1 MSDKI
6 IQLKT
11 LKVYI
16 RKKDIKK
23 IRLLFTK
30 HQIIDLA
37 SLINHLKNPQDII
50 FIFKTCSSDHTAELF
65 SHLSASQQ
73 ENILHVFTDKQL
85 LELLNNSYQDDIAD
99 FLQDLPANLVSR
111 ILKVAAPTLRSE
123 INHLLNYKP
132 GSAGSIMT
140 TEYITIAET
149 LSIGETLEKIRK
161 TGRDQETIYSNFVV
175 DANRFLKGIIYIEDV
190 VFHEPNQLVS
200 EVMNKEF
207 ISCYVHTDQEEV
219 SQLFKRYDLSV
230 MPVLNE
236 SNHLVGIIT
245 IDDIVDV
252 IEKEAS
258 EDFLKMAAISPL
270 DDNYKQTKPVAIVK
284 KSIPW
289 ILGLMVLGIVST
301 FTINQFQGT
310 LESVVILTAFIPAIM
325 NTGGNTGNQSVAIIT
340 RAIAVKDITLKDV
353 SFVIQKELKVAI
365 LTSFITAL
373 FTFGL
378 IWLQLVIGF
387 IRLPSDMGLVM
398 YESGWWLFIVRIAG
412 LVSLTLLISILI
424 SKLLGSLLPLL
435 ALKLKK
441 DPAVMSSPFLTTIVD
456 FSSLL
461 IYFLLAN
468 WVFNFF

>member
-1 MSDKI
+1 MSDKL
-6 IQLKT
+6 IQLNT
-11 LKVYI
+11 LKLYI
-16 RKKDIKK
+16 RKKEIKK

-30 HQIIDLA
+30 HEIIDLA
-37 SLINHLKNPQDII
+37 SLVNHLKNPQDII
-50 FIFKTCSSDHTAELF
+50 FIFKTCSSDHTSELF

-85 LELLNNSYQDDIAD
+85 VELLNNSYQDDIAD

-111 ILKVAAPTLRSE
+111 ILKVADPTLRSE

-140 TEYITIAET
+140 TEYITIAEN

-200 EVMNKEF
+200 DVMNKEF
-207 ISCYVHTDQEEV
+207 ISCFVHTDQEEV

-258 EDFLKMAAISPL
+258 EDFLKMAAIQPL
-270 DDNYKQTKPVAIVK
+270 DENYRQSKPNAIVM
-284 KSIPW
+284 KSVPW
-289 ILGLMVLGIVST
+289 IIGLMVLGAIST

-310 LESVVILTAFIPAIM
+310 LESVVILTAFIPGIM
-325 NTGGNTGNQSVAIIT
+325 NTSGNTGNQSVAMIT
-340 RAIAVKDITLKDV
+340 RAIAVKEISMKDFG
-353 SFVIQKELKVAI
+353 FVVKKELKVALLTAC
-365 LTSFITAL
+365 LTSLFAFGFI
-373 FTFGL
+373 F
-378 IWLQLVIGF
+378 IQLASGF
-387 IRLPSDMGLVM
+387 IRLPLDMDLPI
-398 YESGWWLFIVRIAG
+398 YQQAWWFFITRLSG
-412 LVSLTLLISILI
+412 LVSLTLLVAIII
-424 SKLLGSLLPLL
+424 SKMLGSLVPLL

-441 DPAVMSSPFLTTIVD
+441 DPAVMSSPFLTTLVD

-468 WVFNFF
+468 FLFNFF

>member
-1 MSDKI
+1 
-6 IQLKT
+6 
-11 LKVYI
+11 
-16 RKKDIKK
+16 
-23 IRLLFTK
+23 
-30 HQIIDLA
+30 
-37 SLINHLKNPQDII
+37 
-50 FIFKTCSSDHTAELF
+50 
-65 SHLSASQQ
+65 
-73 ENILHVFTDKQL
+73 
-85 LELLNNSYQDDIAD
+85 
-99 FLQDLPANLVSR
+99 
-111 ILKVAAPTLRSE
+111 
-123 INHLLNYKP
+123 
-132 GSAGSIMT
+132 MT

-175 DANRFLKGIIYIEDV
+175 DANRFLKGIISIEDV

-200 EVMNKEF
+200 DVMSKSF

-258 EDFLKMAAISPL
+258 EDFLKMAAISPI
-270 DDNYKQTKPVAIVK
+270 DGNYKQTKSMAIVK

-289 ILGLMVLGIVST
+289 ILGLMVLGVIST

-310 LESVVILTAFIPAIM
+310 LESVVILTAFIPLIM

-340 RAIAVKDITLKDV
+340 RAIAVKDITLNDV

-365 LTSFITAL
+365 FTAFITAL

-378 IWLQLVIGF
+378 IWLQLVIGL
-387 IRLPSDMGLVM
+387 IRLPIDMNLMM
-398 YESGWWLFIVRIAG
+398 YETGWWLFIVRIAG

-424 SKLLGSLLPLL
+424 SKLLGSLLPLI
-435 ALKLKK
+435 ALKFNK

-456 FSSLL
+456 FSSLF
-461 IYFLLAN
+461 IYFVLAN
-468 WVFNFF
+468 LLFNFF

>member
-1 MSDKI
+1 M
-6 IQLKT
+6 L
-11 LKVYI
+11 
-16 RKKDIKK
+16 R
-23 IRLLFTK
+23 
-30 HQIIDLA
+30 
-37 SLINHLKNPQDII
+37 
-50 FIFKTCSSDHTAELF
+50 
-65 SHLSASQQ
+65 
-73 ENILHVFTDKQL
+73 
-85 LELLNNSYQDDIAD
+85 AD
-99 FLQDLPANLVSR
+99 
-111 ILKVAAPTLRSE
+111 

-149 LSIGETLEKIRK
+149 LSIGKTLEKIRK

-200 EVMNKEF
+200 DVMNKSF

-258 EDFLKMAAISPL
+258 EDFLKMAAISPI
-270 DDNYKQTKPVAIVK
+270 DGNYKQTKPMAIVK

-289 ILGLMVLGIVST
+289 ILGLMVLGVIST

-310 LESVVILTAFIPAIM
+310 LESVVILTAFIPLIM

-353 SFVIQKELKVAI
+353 SFVVQKELKVAI
-365 LTSFITAL
+365 FTACITAL

-378 IWLQLVIGF
+378 IWLQLVIGL
-387 IRLPSDMGLVM
+387 IRLPIDMNLMM
-398 YESGWWLFIVRIAG
+398 YETGWWLFIVRIAG
-412 LVSLTLLISILI
+412 LVSLTLFLSILI
-424 SKLLGSLLPLL
+424 SKLLGSLLPLI
-435 ALKLKK
+435 ALNFNK

-461 IYFLLAN
+461 IYFVLAN
-468 WVFNFF
+468 LLFNFF

>member
-1 MSDKI
+1 MSDKL
-6 IQLKT
+6 IQLNT
-11 LKVYI
+11 LKFYI
-16 RKKDIKK
+16 RKKEINK

-30 HQIIDLA
+30 HRIIDLA
-37 SLINHLKNPQDII
+37 TLINHLKNPQDII

-73 ENILHVFTDKQL
+73 ENILHVFNDKQL
-85 LELLNNSYQDDIAD
+85 IELLNNSYQDDIAD

-111 ILKVAAPTLRSE
+111 ILKVADPMLRAD

-200 EVMNKEF
+200 DVMNKSF

-258 EDFLKMAAISPL
+258 EDFLKMAAISPI
-270 DDNYKQTKPVAIVK
+270 DGNYKQTKPMAIVK

-289 ILGLMVLGIVST
+289 ILGLMVLGVVST

-310 LESVVILTAFIPAIM
+310 LESVVILTAFIPLIM

-365 LTSFITAL
+365 FTAFITAL

-378 IWLQLVIGF
+378 IWLQLVIGL
-387 IRLPSDMGLVM
+387 IRLPIDMNLMM
-398 YESGWWLFIVRIAG
+398 YETGWWLFIVRIAG
-412 LVSLTLLISILI
+412 LVSLTLFLSILI
-424 SKLLGSLLPLL
+424 SKLLGSLLPLI
-435 ALKLKK
+435 ALKFNK

-461 IYFLLAN
+461 IYFVLAN
-468 WVFNFF
+468 SLFNFF

>member
-1 MSDKI
+1 MSDKL
-6 IQLKT
+6 IQLNT
-11 LKVYI
+11 LKLYI
-16 RKKDIKK
+16 RKKEIKK

-30 HQIIDLA
+30 HEIIDLA
-37 SLINHLKNPQDII
+37 SLVNHLKNPQDII
-50 FIFKTCSSDHTAELF
+50 FIFKTCSSDHTSELF

-85 LELLNNSYQDDIAD
+85 VELLNNSYQDDIAD

-111 ILKVAAPTLRSE
+111 ILKVADPTLRSE

-140 TEYITIAET
+140 TEYITIAEN

-161 TGRDQETIYSNFVV
+161 TGLDQETIYSNFVV

-200 EVMNKEF
+200 DVMNKEF
-207 ISCYVHTDQEEV
+207 ISCFVHTDQEEV

-258 EDFLKMAAISPL
+258 EDFLKMAAIQPL
-270 DDNYKQTKPVAIVK
+270 DENYRQSKPNAIVM
-284 KSIPW
+284 KSVPW
-289 ILGLMVLGIVST
+289 IIGLMVLGAIST

-310 LESVVILTAFIPAIM
+310 LESVVILTAFIPGIM
-325 NTGGNTGNQSVAIIT
+325 NTSGNTGNQSVAMIT
-340 RAIAVKDITLKDV
+340 RAIAVKEISMKDFG
-353 SFVIQKELKVAI
+353 FVVKKELKVALLTAC
-365 LTSFITAL
+365 LTSLFAFGFI
-373 FTFGL
+373 F
-378 IWLQLVIGF
+378 IQLASGF
-387 IRLPSDMGLVM
+387 IRLPLDMDLPM
-398 YESGWWLFIVRIAG
+398 YQQAWWFFITRLSG
-412 LVSLTLLISILI
+412 LVSLTLLVAIIL
-424 SKLLGSLLPLL
+424 SKMLGSLVPLL

-441 DPAVMSSPFLTTIVD
+441 DPAVMSSPFLTTLVD

-468 WVFNFF
+468 FLFNFF

>member
-1 MSDKI
+1 MSDKL
-6 IQLKT
+6 IQLNT
-11 LKVYI
+11 LKLYI
-16 RKKDIKK
+16 RKKEINK

-30 HQIIDLA
+30 HEIIDLA
-37 SLINHLKNPQDII
+37 SLVNHLKNPQDII
-50 FIFKTCSSDHTAELF
+50 FIFKTCSSDHTSELF

-85 LELLNNSYQDDIAD
+85 VELLNNSYQDDIAD

-111 ILKVAAPTLRSE
+111 ILKVADPTLRSE

-140 TEYITIAET
+140 TEYITIAEN

-200 EVMNKEF
+200 DVMNKEF
-207 ISCYVHTDQEEV
+207 ISCFVHTDQEEV

-258 EDFLKMAAISPL
+258 EDFLKMAAIQPL
-270 DDNYKQTKPVAIVK
+270 DENYRQSKPNAIVM
-284 KSIPW
+284 KSVPW
-289 ILGLMVLGIVST
+289 IIGLMVLGAIST

-310 LESVVILTAFIPAIM
+310 LESVVILTAFIPGIM
-325 NTGGNTGNQSVAIIT
+325 NTSGNTGNQSVAMIT
-340 RAIAVKDITLKDV
+340 RAIAVKEISMKDFG
-353 SFVIQKELKVAI
+353 FVVKKELKVALLTAC
-365 LTSFITAL
+365 LTSLFAFGFI
-373 FTFGL
+373 F
-378 IWLQLVIGF
+378 IQLASGF
-387 IRLPSDMGLVM
+387 IRLPLDMDLPM
-398 YESGWWLFIVRIAG
+398 YQQAWWFFITRLSG
-412 LVSLTLLISILI
+412 LVSLTLLVAIIL
-424 SKLLGSLLPLL
+424 SKMLGSLVPLL

-441 DPAVMSSPFLTTIVD
+441 DPAVMSSPFLTTLVD

-468 WVFNFF
+468 FLFNFF

>member
-1 MSDKI
+1 MSEKLV
-6 IQLKT
+6 QLNT
-11 LKVYI
+11 LKLYI

-30 HQIIDLA
+30 HRIIDLA
-37 SLINHLKNPQDII
+37 SLVSHLKNPQDII

-73 ENILHVFTDKQL
+73 ENILHIFTDKQL
-85 LELLNNSYQDDIAD
+85 IELLNNSYQDDIAD

-111 ILKVAAPTLRSE
+111 ILKVADPTLRAD

-140 TEYITIAET
+140 TEYITIAES

-175 DANRFLKGIIYIEDV
+175 DSNRFLKGIIYIEDV
-190 VFHEPNQLVS
+190 VFHEPNQLVKD
-200 EVMNKEF
+200 VMNKEF
-207 ISCYVHTDQEEV
+207 ISCFVHTDQEEV
-219 SQLFKRYDLSV
+219 SQLFKRYDISV

-270 DDNYKQTKPVAIVK
+270 DDNYKQTKPMAIVM
-284 KSIPW
+284 KSVPW
-289 ILGLMVLGIVST
+289 ILGLMVLGVIST
-301 FTINQFQGT
+301 FTINQFQGI
-310 LESVVILTAFIPAIM
+310 LESVVILTAFIPSIM

-353 SFVIQKELKVAI
+353 SFVVKKEFKVAI
-365 LTSFITAL
+365 LTAIMTAL

-378 IWLQLVIGF
+378 VWFQLVIGF
-387 IRLPSDMGLVM
+387 IRLPNDMSIGM
-398 YESGWWLFIVRIAG
+398 YEAGWWLYIVRIAG
-412 LVSLTLLISILI
+412 LVSLTLLLSILI

-435 ALKLKK
+435 ALKLNK

-461 IYFLLAN
+461 IYFILASV
-468 WVFNFF
+468 VFNFF

>member
-1 MSDKI
+1 MADKL
-6 IQLKT
+6 IQLNT
-11 LKVYI
+11 LKFYI
-16 RKKDIKK
+16 RKKEINK
-23 IRLLFTK
+23 IRLLFLK
-30 HQIIDLA
+30 HPIIDLA
-37 SLINHLKNPQDII
+37 SLINHLKNPNDVI

-73 ENILHVFTDKQL
+73 ENILHIFTDKQL
-85 LELLNNSYQDDIAD
+85 IELLNNSYQDDIAD
-99 FLQDLPANLVSR
+99 FLQDLPANLVSK
-111 ILKVAAPTLRSE
+111 ILKVADPTLRSE
-123 INHLLNYKP
+123 INHLLNYNP

-140 TEYITIAET
+140 TEYITISEN
-149 LSIGETLEKIRK
+149 LSLGETLEKIRK

-175 DANRFLKGIIYIEDV
+175 DSNRFLKGIIYIEDV
-190 VFHEPNQLVS
+190 VFHEPDLYVKD
-200 EVMNKEF
+200 VMNKDF
-207 ISCYVHTDQEEV
+207 ISCFVHTDQEEV

-270 DDNYKQTKPVAIVK
+270 DDNYKQTKPMAMVM

-289 ILGLMVLGIVST
+289 ILGLMVLGVVST

-310 LESVVILTAFIPAIM
+310 LESVVILTAFIPSIM
-325 NTGGNTGNQSVAIIT
+325 NTGGNTGNQSVAIMT
-340 RAIAVKDITLKDV
+340 RAIAVKDITIKDM
-353 SFVIQKELKVAI
+353 SFVVKKELKVAL
-365 LTSFITAL
+365 LTSFITAM

-378 IWLQLVIGF
+378 VWLQLVIGF

-398 YESGWWLFIVRIAG
+398 YESEWWILIIRIAG

-424 SKLLGSLLPLL
+424 SKLLGSLLPLF
-435 ALKLKK
+435 ALKLNK

-468 WVFNFF
+468 VLFNFF